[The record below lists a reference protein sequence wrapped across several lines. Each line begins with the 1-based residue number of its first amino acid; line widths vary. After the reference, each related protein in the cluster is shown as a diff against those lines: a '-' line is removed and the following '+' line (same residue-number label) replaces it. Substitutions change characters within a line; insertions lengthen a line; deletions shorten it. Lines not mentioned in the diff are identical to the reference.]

1 MRRIRFWLI
10 GIVSF
15 IIATVTTVFVPGS
28 FLNRVLLVTSCT
40 IFSFNSTF
48 YNTKIGLESDRA
60 MATNTPTLVKEM
72 RDISSD
78 LPEQESVKIEKK
90 INDFLAFKADEEGVG
105 HREITQVAID
115 GGTFIDPITKN
126 QSPKRTW
133 NPIEVRDKDGKI
145 LRFTSEAREEIYQAN
160 RGVDLKPGANY
171 LNTDFTQGWSLSPFS
186 ADFDKPENHFD
197 NEKLVEGSMRL
208 KNLKNKVIEILKP
221 IKDANDKDAKVKGQ
235 EARKLLG
242 QALHTLQD
250 FYAHTNWVELGFKEN
265 EIDKRLGRTVIPDP
279 NKFSTLRPAPKDD
292 PSTLLPK
299 FIGTMDI
306 TKLTSGYFMGV
317 GLTELCDAPPYKV
330 RHGIFS
336 CSGLNKDEPGKN
348 GFVKNGY
355 EIASNLAIEASKD
368 YINQILEN
376 LPNHDSIKALMGMIE
391 GEIQVEKKPKEN
403 PCKSEEGKK
412 QRKECE
418 LKEGKSYG
426 DPHLV
431 TFDGLRYSFQTVG
444 EFTLAKS
451 NDGEFEVQV
460 RQAPVN
466 SSLSLNSAVA
476 MKVGSDRLALYSKDF
491 PDTDTSTPIRVNGKP
506 VVIPGEKLAL
516 PGSGAIAKNGNTYA
530 VDFPTGE
537 KVVIS
542 QATAGGNTY
551 FNVSLFVYNQ
561 PGRYSGLLGNVNAN
575 PNDDQQVR
583 DAGNVLQS
591 KSTYG
596 DVKQVL
602 TLVGLRVPGALD
614 GGEKL
619 YFDQLYKEF
628 GNSWRVKQE
637 KSLFDYAS
645 GKNTKNYV
653 DSSFPDK
660 YLKLE
665 MLSPQQVEKARKQ
678 CTEAKVDQDLME
690 GCIFDVGFSGFSE
703 FARTTAKIN
712 GYVETINKLS
722 PGLNIPTPERAINSV
737 IEKVKPKICLPFVG
751 CL

>member
-1 MRRIRFWLI
+1 MRRMRFWLI
-10 GIVSF
+10 SILGM
-15 IIATVTTVFVPGS
+15 IATVIGEGI
-28 FLNRVLLVTSCT
+28 LKK
-40 IFSFNSTF
+40 IFAVSLCGIFAFNS
-48 YNTKIGLESDRA
+48 GLCNAYFLDSRRA
-60 MATNTPTLVKEM
+60 SAQET
-72 RDISSD
+72 RGISNSKTAAIQ
-78 LPEQESVKIEKK
+78 L
-90 INDFLAFKADEEGVG
+90 INDFRTKTNYSNWKLQRTEVAD
-105 HREITQVAID
+105 
-115 GGTFIDPITKN
+115 
-126 QSPKRTW
+126 
-133 NPIEVRDKDGKI
+133 
-145 LRFTSEAREEIYQAN
+145 
-160 RGVDLKPGANY
+160 
-171 LNTDFTQGWSLSPFS
+171 
-186 ADFDKPENHFD
+186 
-197 NEKLVEGSMRL
+197 RL
-208 KNLKNKVIEILKP
+208 EQLI
-221 IKDANDKDAKVKGQ
+221 
-235 EARKLLG
+235 R
-242 QALHTLQD
+242 
-250 FYAHTNWVELGFKEN
+250 
-265 EIDKRLGRTVIPDP
+265 DP
-279 NKFSTLRPAPKDD
+279 NKVNQGNLNLCGPAAFFNVWLKIDPEAVARYATKLYDVGAGDVGTIKVKPDDDLVNQDYHSISDLLTPPAEWMMLSSLRDQENNLWDYQGTPSEDTSAVTSPATVAKWLEATGLYQTVSDEGNWTLTKGLEHAKKLNPSSEEDVIMLINAHVLDKYGKAGKKKSIDFMTNSFPNHFIVLTSKVKEVGDKVSFEYWTWGK
-292 PSTLLPK
+292 PSTQ
-299 FIGTMDI
+299 I
-306 TKLTSGYFMGV
+306 TVPANVFKANYYGAVIAKRKQSKKL
-317 GLTELCDAPPYKV
+317 A
-330 RHGIFS
+330 
-336 CSGLNKDEPGKN
+336 EPEKPA
-348 GFVKNGY
+348 K
-355 EIASNLAIEASKD
+355 K
-368 YINQILEN
+368 EN
-376 LPNHDSIKALMGMIE
+376 LCKLESN
-391 GEIQVEKKPKEN
+391 KK
-403 PCKSEEGKK
+403 
-412 QRKECE
+412 RKECE
-418 LKEGKSYG
+418 QKEGKSYG

-476 MKVGSDRLALYSKDF
+476 MKVGSDRLALYSQDF

-561 PGRYSGLLGNVNAN
+561 LGRYSGLLGNVNGN

-583 DAGNVLQS
+583 DGGNVLQS

-602 TLVGLRVPGALD
+602 TLVGLRVPGVLD

-619 YFDQLYKEF
+619 YFDQVYKEF

-703 FARTTAKIN
+703 FARTTAEIN
-712 GYVETINKLS
+712 GYVETINKLF
-722 PGLNIPTPERAINSV
+722 PGFNIPTPERAINSV